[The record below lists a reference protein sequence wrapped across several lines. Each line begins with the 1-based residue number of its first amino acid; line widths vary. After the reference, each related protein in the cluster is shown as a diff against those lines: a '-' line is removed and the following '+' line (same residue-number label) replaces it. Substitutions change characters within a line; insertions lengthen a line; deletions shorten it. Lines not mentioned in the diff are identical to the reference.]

1 MLISAL
7 PSTLPLQVLA
17 AAGSTSSSGGAAP
30 KRQFRKAREQS
41 GAQGP
46 AAEQQQSQQQQ
57 QAAAAAAAP
66 QQQQQQYLYE
76 GRYGLPVV
84 RRKLGYAELIKAMR
98 LGEVAEVRFFTTHE
112 DATQVRK
119 VSTL

>member
-1 MLISAL
+1 VS
-7 PSTLPLQVLA
+7 A
-17 AAGSTSSSGGAAP
+17 AASSSGGAAP
-30 KRQFRKAREQS
+30 KRQSRKAREQS

-46 AAEQQQSQQQQ
+46 AAKEQQQQPQQQQ
-57 QAAAAAAAP
+57 VAAAAAP
-66 QQQQQQYLYE
+66 QQQQQYLYE

-112 DATQVRK
+112 DATQVGM
-119 VSTL
+119 VFLDVLTLEGCMCRWR

>member
-1 MLISAL
+1 MPHMVVDSHT
-7 PSTLPLQVLA
+7 SQVSA
-17 AAGSTSSSGGAAP
+17 AAGSSSSGGGAAP
-30 KRQFRKAREQS
+30 KRQSRKAREQS

-46 AAEQQQSQQQQ
+46 AAEEQQQPQQQ
-57 QAAAAAAAP
+57 QAAAAAAP
-66 QQQQQQYLYE
+66 QQQQQQQQQQYLYE

-112 DATQVRK
+112 DATQVRM
-119 VSTL
+119 VA